1 MKLPGARL
9 STGLVLLCCA
19 ALSAAGAQDRDSM
32 GNESARQSL
41 LQVDQAWAAAASAGK
56 DAAYVASFFADDG
69 VMVPAG
75 APVVAGKAAFL
86 AFVAGSFA
94 APGFHISWTPSLEN
108 VHVSAD
114 GTMGYSVSDSVTT
127 FPGPD
132 GKLVTVQ
139 GRGVSIWERQAD
151 GEWKCV
157 YDISNS
163 PSAD

>member
-1 MKLPGARL
+1 
-9 STGLVLLCCA
+9 
-19 ALSAAGAQDRDSM
+19 M

-139 GRGVSIWERQAD
+139 GRGVSIWEREAD